1 MSKANEKKSLN
12 NSNRAVL
19 RVFIVVVILAFMWF
33 IIPLYMQNRVN
44 SLYAVSQK
52 LSEQISFLRADI
64 LLQELEINKA
74 SSLEQLYRFGERAE
88 LGLYDVPKKV
98 QISRGVK

>member
-1 MSKANEKKSLN
+1 MSKTETKKSLN
-12 NSNRAVL
+12 YSNRAIL
-19 RVFIVVVILAFMWF
+19 RVFIVVVLLAFLWF
-33 IIPLYMQNRVN
+33 IMPLYMQNRVN

-52 LSEQISFLRADI
+52 LSEDVSFLRGEI
-64 LLQELEINKA
+64 LLQELEINKL
-74 SSLEQLYRFGERAE
+74 SSLEQLYKFGEHAE